1 MVKSKA
7 ASDDWEWTSPSQLI
21 TIRGGELSGQMGTTA
36 EVKLA
41 IKELKMLKRH
51 LGAEKR
57 QINAQIQAIRS
68 NHHQTIMRRGP
79 SMRGRGAL
87 GKLARAADQASRE
100 RDRSEHARTLAPY
113 LAHRAQINARINMIE
128 QALAQ
133 PDVALIR
140 ADAEELASKSPG
152 GRLVQADRVYCTSC
166 GSPRSPRARFC
177 AQCGAR
183 F

>member
-21 TIRGGELSGQMGTTA
+21 TIRDGELSGRMGTTA

-68 NHHQTIMRRGP
+68 SHNQTIMRRGP
-79 SMRGRGAL
+79 SMRGGGTL
-87 GKLARAADQASRE
+87 GKLVRAADQASRK
-100 RDRSEHARTLAPY
+100 RDRSEHAKTLDPY
-113 LAHRAQINARINMIE
+113 LAHRAQIDTRINMIE
-128 QALAQ
+128 QAVAQ
-133 PDVALIR
+133 LDVALIR
-140 ADAEELASKSPG
+140 AEAEELASKSPD
-152 GRLVQADRVYCTSC
+152 GRLAQPDRAYCTSC
-166 GSPRSPRARFC
+166 GSSRPSRARFC
-177 AQCGAR
+177 SQCGAR